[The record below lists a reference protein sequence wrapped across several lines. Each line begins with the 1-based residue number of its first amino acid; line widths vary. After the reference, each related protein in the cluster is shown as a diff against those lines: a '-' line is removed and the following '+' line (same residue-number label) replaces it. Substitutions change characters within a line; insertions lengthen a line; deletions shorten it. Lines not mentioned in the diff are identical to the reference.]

1 MRRDLRT
8 LIGALALT
16 SLGLTAMAAYAGGE
30 QAHIAMPP
38 APYAVKG
45 KVPPAPHGVT
55 DLKFNELFNMP
66 VGPKGLEPSEKR
78 TGLEGQ
84 RVRMVGYVA
93 NAEEPSPGMF
103 ILTPIPV
110 VLGDEDEKL
119 VDDLPPTAVFVHLSP
134 AFAKKTA
141 PNFAGLIQLT
151 GRLEGGTQE
160 EADGHVS
167 TTRLYLDDAASKALT
182 RITTSKKVAHQHR

>member
-1 MRRDLRT
+1 MRRDPRISLGV
-8 LIGALALT
+8 IAL
-16 SLGLTAMAAYAGGE
+16 SVLGLTCSATQANSE

-38 APYAVKG
+38 ARLAVNG
-45 KVPPAPHGVT
+45 KMAPAPHGVT
-55 DLKFNELFNMP
+55 DLKFSELFKMP
-66 VGPKGLEPSEKR
+66 VGPKGLEPSDKR
-78 TGLEGQ
+78 TSLEGQ

-93 NAEEPSPGMF
+93 NADELTPGML

-134 AFAKKTA
+134 AYAKQTT

-151 GRLEGGTQE
+151 GRLEGGAKE
-160 EADGHVS
+160 EADGHVA
-167 TTRLYLDDAASKALT
+167 TTRLYLDDAESKALT
-182 RITTSKKVAHQHR
+182 QKTTRKKVAHQHH